1 MRETA
6 SKKAAGTASIGMP
19 GTASLIII
27 LAVLCIAIFAILTLS
42 TVLADSRLAETSF
55 SRTSA
60 YYAADAAA
68 EEQLAGLRSE
78 GREGT
83 VTFSVPVS
91 DKEELEITALIEGDS
106 CTVLRRQTVYTASW
120 EADEFLDIWD
130 DWEMWDGE

>member
-6 SKKAAGTASIGMP
+6 HKKAAGTASIGMP

-42 TVLADSRLAETSF
+42 TVLADFRLAETSF
-55 SRTSA
+55 GRTSA